1 MNELSITGNVVTE
14 PRLIS
19 TARGDVRASFRL
31 AYNHRYYNRSTA
43 EWVESGT
50 TYLDVTC
57 WRQMAEHIMQSVVKG
72 QPVIVVGTLHVRQVA
87 SNVDPNQTRTFVE
100 VEAKAIGPDL
110 SRGVA
115 RFERVK
121 SPGVVEQ
128 ETRALAEVEASL
140 EPAPSLAA

>member
-31 AYNHRYYNRSTA
+31 AHNHRYYNRSTA

-50 TYLDVTC
+50 TFLDVTC
-57 WRQMAEHIMQSVVKG
+57 WRQMAEHVMQSVVKG
-72 QPVIVVGTLHVRQVA
+72 QPVVVVGTLHVRQIA
-87 SNVDPNQTRTFVE
+87 SNVDPSQTRTFIE

-110 SRGVA
+110 SRGIA

-128 ETRALAEVEASL
+128 EARALAEVQAAVESV
-140 EPAPSLAA
+140 ESLAA